1 MAPTAYTGKL
11 AMCEGAVRG
20 IRAVAVVD
28 FEFEGKHFKR
38 EAVVT
43 TGDDDFPVAFSTLTL
58 TIQRK

>member
-20 IRAVAVVD
+20 IKAVAVVD

-38 EAVVT
+38 EPVVT
-43 TGDDDFPVAFSTLTL
+43 TG
-58 TIQRK
+58 